1 MTLSMNR
8 SSSPRGPL
16 LAALLLGA
24 TVAGAGC
31 HKKEPA
37 QHGEG
42 GEAPAGR
49 QDSLKLD
56 PKSMEFVKIEAVEE
70 SDAATVVSLTGRVT
84 FDEEHTQ
91 RVASPIDGR
100 AIAILARPG
109 DHARA
114 GQALVELSSPTVGQV
129 QADAQKADQ
138 DLAVAQKAVDRVRKL
153 RADGAISDKEV
164 AQAEADFKKAK
175 SDVARAAAQLK
186 ALGLSATDPAV
197 SIALRAQ
204 INGTVV
210 ERNVLVGQEVR
221 ADAAQ
226 PLFTVSSL
234 DTVWVLA
241 DVYEQDLGLVQNG
254 ASVDV
259 RVPAYPGEA
268 FPGHVGHIGEVVD
281 PSSRTVKIRCVIP
294 NPGQRLKPE
303 MFAKIDLKNTGG
315 KKVIVIPS
323 RAVVSDGDKSKVI
336 IAAGGNVFGVR
347 AVDVGPE
354 VEGRVRVLRG
364 LQAGEKIVTDGAL
377 FLMHELSSR

>member
-1 MTLSMNR
+1 MTRPMTTAMTRPLS
-8 SSSPRGPL
+8 L
-16 LAALLLGA
+16 TAALLLVA
-24 TVAGAGC
+24 TAAGC
-31 HKKEPA
+31 PHKEAAPPA
-37 QHGEG
+37 EDT
-42 GEAPAGR
+42 AARPR
-49 QDSLKLD
+49 DSLKLD
-56 PKSMEFVKIEAVEE
+56 PKNLEFIKIEPVEE

-109 DHARA
+109 DHVHA
-114 GQALVELSSPTVGQV
+114 GQALVELSSPAVGQI

-164 AQAEADFKKAK
+164 AQAEADFKKAR

-226 PLFTVSSL
+226 PLLTVSSL

-241 DVYEQDLGLVQNG
+241 DVYEQDLGLVQSG

-259 RVPAYPGEA
+259 HVPAYPGEA
-268 FPGHVGHIGEVVD
+268 FPGRVGHIGEVVD
-281 PSSRTVKIRCVIP
+281 PASRTVKIRCVVP
-294 NPGQRLKPE
+294 NAGARLKPE

-315 KKVIVIPS
+315 KRVIVIPS

-336 IAAGGNVFGVR
+336 LDAGGNVFGVR
-347 AVDVGPE
+347 VVDVGPE
-354 VEGRVRVLRG
+354 VEGKVRVLKG
-364 LQAGEKIVTDGAL
+364 LSAGEKIVTDGAL